1 MYDSLLRAGPRACAP
16 LAIASCLLLG
26 ATVPA
31 AAQQTWVVNVV
42 GLGGAPEYT
51 ERFTDW
57 ARRIETALVERWD
70 VDDANVT
77 TLGEDADLAGVDG
90 ESRREAIEAAVTRI
104 GAEAG
109 PADRV
114 VLVLIG
120 HGTFRNDQA
129 ALNLPGRDPT
139 AQDWNAI
146 LDPLGERPVAVV
158 NVASSSGPFVEA
170 LSAPGRVIVTATR
183 SGRERN
189 ETQFGEFFA
198 EALEGDAADLDKD
211 GALSLLEAF
220 VFARSETARY
230 YAEEGLLATE
240 HAQIDDDGDGEAT
253 DLPTADTTDGPL
265 AATFRFGGTV
275 AAAAASDDPA
285 VAALQAERAE
295 IEAQVVLLRQRRD
308 EMGAEA
314 YDEALEAL
322 LVELALKTRE
332 IAAARGGGA

>member
-1 MYDSLLRAGPRACAP
+1 MRAMLVRLALFSCA
-16 LAIASCLLLG
+16 LVSCALVVGLG
-26 ATVPA
+26 AATPA

-57 ARRIETALVERWD
+57 ARRIETALVDRWAVDPERI
-70 VDDANVT
+70 T
-77 TLGEDADLAGVDG
+77 TLGEDAALEGVDG
-90 ESRREAIEAAVTRI
+90 ESRRETIEATLARI

-114 VLVLIG
+114 LLVLIG

-129 ALNLPGRDPT
+129 ALNLPGRDPS
-139 AQDWNAI
+139 ASDWNAM
-146 LDPLGERPVAVV
+146 LAPLGDRPVGIV

-265 AATFRFGGTV
+265 AATFRFGGR
-275 AAAAASDDPA
+275 ASGAAASDDPA
-285 VAALQAERAE
+285 VAALEAERAE
-295 IEAQVVLLRQRRD
+295 IEARVVLLRQRRG
-308 EMGAEA
+308 EMGAEE
-314 YDEALEAL
+314 YDAALEAL
-322 LVELALKTRE
+322 LVELALKNRE